1 MPGHRG
7 SCRSG
12 GPVTPATGF
21 FGKIPSAGD
30 FVTQGVPG
38 MMRIALDRWMTA
50 HLATRSAWPGSWPE
64 TGLRATL
71 ELGKGTLTAL
81 ILPSRDRSGRAFPLA
96 CCRLPGL
103 DWDAAEEW
111 CDAALP
117 TARAA
122 VAGALSPGSLG
133 AALEALPPA
142 RGIDPEPGLWIAD
155 PPAAE
160 NRSVEQVLA
169 ALMGPIGAV

>member
-1 MPGHRG
+1 MPRDAD
-7 SCRSG
+7 RFRPG
-12 GPVTPATGF
+12 GAVTPATGF
-21 FGKIPSAGD
+21 FGKIPMAGD

-38 MMRIALDRWMTA
+38 MMRIALDRWMKA
-50 HLATRSAWPGSWPE
+50 HLATRSAWPGSWPD

-96 CCRLPGL
+96 CCRIPGL

-111 CDAALP
+111 CDTALP

-122 VAGALSPGSLG
+122 VAGALSPASLG
-133 AALEALPPA
+133 AALDALPPA
-142 RGIDPEPGLWIAD
+142 RGVDPEPGLWIAD
-155 PPAAE
+155 PPVAE
-160 NRSVEQVLA
+160 NLPVEQILA
-169 ALMGPIGAV
+169 ELMGPIGAV